1 MGTAGRGESI
11 GLIPA
16 SKQQGFVKPEQ
27 VLPRSPGHYKE
38 WIEAMKTKKPSSSDF
53 SIAGLWGEWIALGY
67 VALRFPGE
75 KLEWD
80 PQNLKITN
88 NEKANEFIKPTYRK
102 GWELKD
108 IT

>member
-1 MGTAGRGESI
+1 MDFLA
-11 GLIPA
+11 
-16 SKQQGFVKPEQ
+16 EQ
-27 VLPRSPGHYKE
+27 E
-38 WIEAMKTKKPSSSDF
+38 WIDAVKAKKPSSSDF

-80 PQNLKITN
+80 PENLKITN
-88 NEKANEFIKPTYRK
+88 NDKANEFIKPTYRP